1 MKRQFSCLTI
11 DPSDTFC
18 YAGTKTG
25 DVLEV
30 FESQLTLDKH

>member
-1 MKRQFSCLTI
+1 LTI

-30 FESQLTLDKH
+30 LRL